1 VRERKKK
8 ESVSEEITMQEWEE
22 YFMKLLEGGNK
33 NEGEA
38 DGVRENRNHSE
49 RGGETN
55 KETKKKK
62 VPGRDGVQNEAWMNG
77 TERMVERMVKLMNGV
92 WRGDGSPSRLERR
105 RNLPNF

>member
-22 YFMKLLEGGNK
+22 YFIKLLEGGNK

-38 DGVRENRNHSE
+38 DSVRENRNHSK

-55 KETKKKK
+55 KEAEKEKGTGE
-62 VPGRDGVQNEAWMNG
+62 GRGAE
-77 TERMVERMVKLMNGV
+77 
-92 WRGDGSPSRLERR
+92 
-105 RNLPNF
+105 